1 MSDIFESDTMIRIWH
16 RSDTPAPL
24 VEMAPDPDF
33 ILCVVVPKDVAEAE
47 LDESIEAL
55 LEYSYIRPD
64 LIEYQEKIVYYTFH

>member
-47 LDESIEAL
+47 LDESIEAC
-55 LEYSYIRPD
+55 
-64 LIEYQEKIVYYTFH
+64 